1 MKRSV
6 LMVCCALA
14 WCSAGLVYAKLP
26 PPSDAENARAIAAKA
41 KAAEEAK
48 KEATALARAQD
59 RAVEFYKRSKSGA
72 AVASG
77 AATKGEKRPAP
88 VKAAR
93 GKVERLACL
102 TGDEDRHAR
111 IGVELVD
118 NQVHSFAYYSKWK
131 PRTCSIEVTRGG
143 AYSRWEDNGVTSKVI
158 LVDDKGVFVVDRK
171 GATYRFVFRDVDR
184 ERYCG
189 MDGKINGS
197 LTVIRGKSQC
207 VVHGVMDGH
216 AG

>member
-6 LMVCCALA
+6 MLCAALA
-14 WCSAGLVYAKLP
+14 FCSADLAYAKLP
-26 PPSDAENARAIAAKA
+26 PPSEEDKAKAIAAKA

-48 KEATALARAQD
+48 KEAAALARAQD
-59 RAVEFYKRSKSGA
+59 RVVEIYKRNKSGT

-77 AATKGEKRPAP
+77 TATKGEKRQVPGR
-88 VKAAR
+88 AAR
-93 GKVERLACL
+93 GTVERLACL
-102 TGDEDRHAR
+102 TGTEDRHAR
-111 IGVELVD
+111 IGVELIGDKV
-118 NQVHSFAYYSKWK
+118 NYFAYYSKWK
-131 PRTCSIEVTRGG
+131 PRTCSIEVKRGSV
-143 AYSRWEDNGVTSKVI
+143 YSRWEDNGATSKVS
-158 LVDDKGVFVVDRK
+158 LVEGKGVFLIDRK
-171 GATYRFVFRDVDR
+171 GGTYRFVFRDVDR
-184 ERYCG
+184 GRYCG